1 MFSSHNSQF
10 NLLGASNKGAGNTQF
25 SLHSA
30 GQILAQLVLLV
41 GNAKVGDHLLVLLL
55 QPPTNPGP
63 LAVLSLQLRV
73 EPEVLRDSEPG
84 GVYSMEYGVIGENY

>member
-1 MFSSHNSQF
+1 MFSSHNSRLD
-10 NLLGASNKGAGNTQF
+10 LLGASNKGAGNAQF
-25 SLHSA
+25 SLHST

-55 QPPTNPGP
+55 QPPTNPGR

-73 EPEVLRDSEPG
+73 EPEMLRDSQPG
-84 GVYSMEYGVIGENY
+84 EV